1 MIKFLAVILLIVAVS
16 CTYTE
21 KIKDGQTA
29 YDRKQFSVA
38 IPMLSNE
45 YKKAKTPQEKGK
57 KAYQIAESYRRTNQY
72 EEAAK
77 WFEKATAERFSADS
91 PLKQAQMLQQAEK
104 YDEAITAYRTAG
116 RDAGN
121 ADKFLEQ
128 IAACRTA
135 KQWAIESK
143 DNEYSLETLPI
154 NNNATDFSPIVMSK
168 DQVIFSSDRA
178 ESEGKNKYRW
188 TGQKFFDLYSW
199 DRTTDSIKRFIAPQ
213 INPKFHQGNLVYSKD
228 GNKLFYTQCGSED
241 QKEIE
246 FCKIM
251 FSEKKG
257 DIWTEPKALNLGPNN
272 FNYMHPCI
280 DAEGKWLIFATN
292 DKQGFGGYDLY
303 ISLWVP
309 TEKRWSE
316 ARNLGAAINTKG
328 NEVFPFL
335 DLDTLYYS
343 SDGLPGMGGLD
354 IFKAPKVYERWK
366 DPVNL
371 KAPLNSGGD
380 DFGLVTDPFA
390 NLKDSIQQIGFICSN
405 RKGSKGSDDI
415 YRYSKKIPK
424 KIEIP
429 VVVDTPKIVYR
440 LDFEG
445 IAKEKILAQP
455 GNPNSEVTGFKNL
468 MGVTIRFNSSD
479 TAWAVGSESDGS
491 FTAVLKPGKMYYL
504 QNTKDGYMSSFDTI
518 STLDIVLTD
527 SNPIQV
533 IKKEVF
539 LTPIYRGKE
548 IVLKDVK
555 FDFNKWDIR
564 PDAAAEL
571 DRLVILLKQNPELNI
586 LMTSHTDCRG
596 TDRDNMLLSQ
606 RRAESTMRYLITK
619 GIPEGRLQARGF
631 GETTPAAQC
640 ACTTCT
646 EDQHQENRRTSFV
659 ILE

>member
-280 DAEGKWLIFATN
+280 DVEGKWLIFATN

-429 VVVDTPKIVYR
+429 VVVDTPKIVIR

-571 DRLVILLKQNPELNI
+571 DRLVTLLKQNPELNI